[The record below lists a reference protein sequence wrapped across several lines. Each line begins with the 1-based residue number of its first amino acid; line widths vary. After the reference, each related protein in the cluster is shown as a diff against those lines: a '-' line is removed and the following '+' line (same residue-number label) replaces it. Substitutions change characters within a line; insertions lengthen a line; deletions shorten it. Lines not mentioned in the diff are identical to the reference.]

1 LQSSCAFDQP
11 AVYTAIF
18 APFYFDGLT
27 ESFGVAYTP
36 RTARS
41 LFILTVGEV
50 PLAYTVASFFSGIG
64 GLDLGLERAGFDV
77 RFQCEVKPFCRD
89 ILQQHWPDLP
99 LDQDIRTLDDSK
111 IPEADVWAAGF
122 PCQDLSLAR
131 MGPRSGLRGVQSGLF
146 HDFMRLVRGRLPK
159 AIILEN
165 VHGLLSSHGGRD
177 FTVVL
182 KALDELGYGVG
193 WRVLNSKDFG
203 VPQQRRRVY
212 IIAMHRDPRSAG
224 EVLFEP
230 ECSNWDTK
238 KDRQDGEKSASIF
251 QTILGDSE
259 RGPLVKSVAHCI
271 YAESARHTGTDWSRN
286 YVWYPDGRVRRFT
299 PNEVERVQG
308 FPVDWTRPQHFD
320 ERQSDRIDS
329 LRYHAVGNAVTPPV
343 AEWVGRRL
351 MAVLKSNDQTLLRES
366 LQAAE

>member
-1 LQSSCAFDQP
+1 M
-11 AVYTAIF
+11 
-18 APFYFDGLT
+18 
-27 ESFGVAYTP
+27 
-36 RTARS
+36 
-41 LFILTVGEV
+41 
-50 PLAYTVASFFSGIG
+50 
-64 GLDLGLERAGFDV
+64 ERAGFSLQ
-77 RFQCEVKPFCRD
+77 FHCEVKPFCRD
-89 ILQQHWPDLP
+89 ILKQHWPDVTV
-99 LDQDIRTLDDSK
+99 DDDIRKLDDTK
-111 IPEADVWAAGF
+111 IPDADIWAAGF

-146 HDFMRLVRGRLPK
+146 HDFMRLVRGRTPR

-177 FTVVL
+177 FTIVL
-182 KALDELGYGVG
+182 QALDELGYGVA

-212 IIAMHRDPRSAG
+212 IVAMHRDQRGPG

-230 ECSNWDTK
+230 QCGDWNLK
-238 KDRQDGEKSASIF
+238 KGRHDEKKSASLF
-251 QTILGDSE
+251 QTIIGDA
-259 RGPLVKSVAHCI
+259 RKGPLVKSIAHCI

-308 FPVDWTRPQHFD
+308 FPVDWTLPRHFD
-320 ERQSDRIDS
+320 GRQADRVDS

-343 AEWVGRRL
+343 AEWVGTRL
-351 MAVLKSNDQTLLRES
+351 MAVMRRQDQDNIRALA
-366 LQAAE
+366 AAE

>member
-1 LQSSCAFDQP
+1 MSLQFH
-11 AVYTAIF
+11 
-18 APFYFDGLT
+18 
-27 ESFGVAYTP
+27 
-36 RTARS
+36 
-41 LFILTVGEV
+41 
-50 PLAYTVASFFSGIG
+50 
-64 GLDLGLERAGFDV
+64 
-77 RFQCEVKPFCRD
+77 CEVNPFCRD

-99 LDQDIRTLDDSK
+99 IDEDIRKLDDAA

-131 MGPRSGLRGVQSGLF
+131 MGPRSGLRGSQSGLF
-146 HDFMRLVRGRLPK
+146 HEFIRLVRGRTPR

-177 FTVVL
+177 FTIVL
-182 KALDELGYGVG
+182 KALDELGYGVA

-212 IIAMHRDPRSAG
+212 IVAMHREVRGPG

-230 ECSNWDTK
+230 ECGDWNSK
-238 KDRQDGEKSASIF
+238 KGRHDGEKSPSLF
-251 QTILGDSE
+251 QTIIGNP
-259 RGPLVKSVAHCI
+259 RKGPLVKSIAHCI

-308 FPVDWTRPQHFD
+308 FPEDWTHPRHYD
-320 ERQSDRIDS
+320 ERQADRVDS

-351 MAVLKSNDQTLLRES
+351 VSVMQAQDAQLLKKSVKSTRVRAK
-366 LQAAE
+366 AA

>member
-1 LQSSCAFDQP
+1 MSYVRFSFVFCS
-11 AVYTAIF
+11 
-18 APFYFDGLT
+18 
-27 ESFGVAYTP
+27 SFGA
-36 RTARS
+36 S
-41 LFILTVGEV
+41 
-50 PLAYTVASFFSGIG
+50 PLPYKVASFFSGIG
-64 GLDLGLERAGFDV
+64 GLDLGLERAGFSV
-77 RFQCEVKPFCRD
+77 RFHCEVKPFCRD

-99 LDQDIRTLDDSK
+99 IDEDIRRLDDSR

-131 MGPRSGLRGVQSGLF
+131 MGPRSGLRGDQSGLF
-146 HDFMRLVRGRLPK
+146 HDFMRLVRGRTPR

-182 KALDELGYGVG
+182 QALDELGYGVA

-212 IIAMHRDPRSAG
+212 IIAMHRDPRGAG
-224 EVLFEP
+224 KVLFEP
-230 ECSNWDTK
+230 ECGDWNSK
-238 KDRQDGEKSASIF
+238 KGRQDEEKSASFF
-251 QTILGDSE
+251 QTIIGNTSE
-259 RGPLVKSVAHCI
+259 GPLVKSIAHCI

-286 YVWYPDGRVRRFT
+286 YVWYPDGKVRRFT

-308 FPVDWTRPQHFD
+308 FPDDWTRPRNFD
-320 ERQSDRIDS
+320 ERQADRIDS

-343 AEWVGRRL
+343 AEWVGQRL
-351 MAVLKSNDQTLLRES
+351 ISVMTARDQEMLRSS
-366 LQAAE
+366 LVAA